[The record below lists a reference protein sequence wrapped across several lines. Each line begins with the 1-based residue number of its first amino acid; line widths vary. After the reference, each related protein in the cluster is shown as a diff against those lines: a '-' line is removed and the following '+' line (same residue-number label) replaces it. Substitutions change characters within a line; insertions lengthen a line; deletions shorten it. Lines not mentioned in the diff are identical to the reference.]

1 MRCSAVVLAG
11 GSGRR
16 MRSDKAKQYME
27 IGGFPV
33 LYYSLKAFQDSFID
47 EIILVTGS
55 GRFLDTGP
63 DEPVPEDEA
72 LYCRREMVDRYGF
85 DKVKAIVTGGKERYH
100 SAAAGLA
107 AVSPDTDYVFIHDAA
122 RPCISREV
130 LDRAL
135 ETVVEYGTAI
145 VSVPSK
151 DTVKLADKDGFVTA
165 TPARDSV
172 YIMQTPQVFA
182 FGAIKKAYEE
192 LIENEE
198 ALIREGVSITDD
210 AMVMERFG
218 TLRIKLSP
226 GDYRNIKLTTP
237 EDIRVAEGYLQE
249 EL

>member
-1 MRCSAVVLAG
+1 MKCSAVVLAG

-16 MRSDKAKQYME
+16 MGSDKAKQYME

-47 EIILVTGS
+47 EIVLVTGATS
-55 GRFLDTGP
+55 PGGSVLDKPFG
-63 DEPVPEDEA
+63 ENEA
-72 LYCRREMVDRYGF
+72 RYCQREVVERYGF
-85 DKVKAIVTGGKERYH
+85 DRVKAIVSGGKERYH
-100 SAAAGLA
+100 SAAAGLK
-107 AVSPDTDYVFIHDAA
+107 AVSGDTDYVFIHDAA
-122 RPCISREV
+122 RPCLSREV

-135 ETVVEYGTAI
+135 ETVIEYGTAI

-151 DTVKLADKDGFVTA
+151 DTVKIADGDGFVKA
-165 TPARDSV
+165 TPDRDSV

-182 FGAIKKAYEE
+182 FEPIKKAYEE
-192 LIENEE
+192 LLKNEE
-198 ALIREGVSITDD
+198 ALIKEGVSITDD

-237 EDIRVAEGYLQE
+237 EDIGILERYL
-249 EL
+249 L

>member
-16 MRSDKAKQYME
+16 MGSDKAKQYME

-85 DKVKAIVTGGKERYH
+85 DKVKAIVSGGKERYH
-100 SAAAGLA
+100 SAAAGLM
-107 AVSPDTDYVFIHDAA
+107 AVSADTDYVFIHDAA
-122 RPCISREV
+122 RPCVSREV

-237 EDIRVAEGYLQE
+237 EDIGVLEGYL
-249 EL
+249 L

>member
-16 MRSDKAKQYME
+16 MGSDKAKQYME

-33 LYYSLKAFQDSFID
+33 LYYSLKVFQESFID
-47 EIILVTGS
+47 EIVLVTGS
-55 GRFLDTGP
+55 GHCGNAGSDGAS
-63 DEPVPEDEA
+63 PEDEA
-72 LYCRREMVDRYGF
+72 LYCRREVVERYGF
-85 DKVKAIVTGGKERYH
+85 DKVKAIVSGGKERYH
-100 SAAAGLA
+100 SAAAGLM
-107 AVSPDTDYVFIHDAA
+107 AVSADTDYVFIHDAA
-122 RPCISREV
+122 RPCVSREV

-198 ALIREGVSITDD
+198 ALIGEGVSITDD

-218 TLRIKLSP
+218 RLPIKLCP